1 MVSLDV
7 PLPGYD
13 ELETQEIK
21 LTAVPLIAAGMHL
34 GKFCDEQCK
43 EFMLCRYET
52 HDPRAC
58 INEGKAVT
66 SCAQTFFRQ
75 IKKHCAEEFTSYFT
89 CLHKYGGPTYQL
101 ERCRNLQYPFDS
113 CIKEHLNMDRPEPGY
128 FNRVRLHKTTR
139 PKPEPGLAPMPKP
152 LPDLPDFSEQP
163 EPERMAQRRKVNDWL
178 A

>member
-43 EFMLCRYET
+43 VLLISSFEL
-52 HDPRAC
+52 
-58 INEGKAVT
+58 EGIHA
-66 SCAQTFFRQ
+66 
-75 IKKHCAEEFTSYFT
+75 
-89 CLHKYGGPTYQL
+89 LP
-101 ERCRNLQYPFDS
+101 CRNLQYPFDS